1 MLAIDAV
8 QAGLRDGLEQLEI
21 EFPISPGRIDV
32 SLGEFLDDSRE
43 WTREF
48 VRPFTPKGSKLW
60 VIFPDGKEATLANE
74 RWGGVNFRIMGI
86 ESAMKMPKEEVC
98 ELQVVVTPGFNVQE
112 YINMEKIQ
120 RPGVPMVV
128 VNGNLDRIRGGYYPR
143 LFYPG
148 LYNVKERMLKFFEP
162 VFYLKPA
169 QGGFIYRRYPE
180 EWQQV
185 LTYYDFRQQLRPV
198 RRDGRTEEKKEVLRK
213 VVETTRERPA
223 YNDVVNALKKES
235 ARMGREAQEAQEE
248 EERVEAAER
257 EAKRQRLG

>member
-1 MLAIDAV
+1 
-8 QAGLRDGLEQLEI
+8 
-21 EFPISPGRIDV
+21 
-32 SLGEFLDDSRE
+32 
-43 WTREF
+43 
-48 VRPFTPKGSKLW
+48 
-60 VIFPDGKEATLANE
+60 
-74 RWGGVNFRIMGI
+74 
-86 ESAMKMPKEEVC
+86 
-98 ELQVVVTPGFNVQE
+98 
-112 YINMEKIQ
+112 
-120 RPGVPMVV
+120 
-128 VNGNLDRIRGGYYPR
+128 
-143 LFYPG
+143 
-148 LYNVKERMLKFFEP
+148 MLKFFEP

-185 LTYYDFRQQLRPV
+185 LTYYDFRQQLRTV

-257 EAKRQRLG
+257 EAKRQR